1 MRTREEQ
8 LNDLRDVY
16 LAKGRLWATSSWE
29 RKVFQ
34 RCGKDRAEKRAKRI
48 ARIGYSTCGEIFPS
62 HKSLK
67 NKMIIRKKVG
77 HLRLVAVIC

>member
-1 MRTREEQ
+1 MIYEMFTWLREDCGRLPLGREKCS
-8 LNDLRDVY
+8 RDVG
-16 LAKGRLWATSSWE
+16 KIEQRRE
-29 RKVFQ
+29 RRELPESVIPP
-34 RCGKDRAEKRAKRI
+34 A
-48 ARIGYSTCGEIFPS
+48 GEIFPS